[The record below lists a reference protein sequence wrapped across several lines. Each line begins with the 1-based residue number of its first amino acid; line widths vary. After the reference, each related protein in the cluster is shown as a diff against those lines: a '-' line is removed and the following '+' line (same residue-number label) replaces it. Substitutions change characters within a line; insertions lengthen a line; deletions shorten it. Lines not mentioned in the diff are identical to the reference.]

1 MSNALFGGYIADPT
15 SGHFISQ
22 KHAAV
27 AQIIHDWNPD
37 LSLVW
42 LPPDVRIA
50 GDEGKEFA
58 IIHTSPENFKQYVV
72 CYADA
77 NQIDERLVAK
87 LYEMDSRKND
97 VLSKIEYGERAAR
110 LLETKMMEDAAAE
123 RQDLIATVISSPLHS
138 YKLSNGRRIN
148 S

>member
-42 LPPDVRIA
+42 LPPDVRIT

-72 CYADA
+72 CYA
-77 NQIDERLVAK
+77 NQVDERLVAK

-123 RQDLIATVISSPLHS
+123 RQDLIATVLSSPLHS